1 MNLLVTGGAGF
12 IGSHYVRLALARYPE
27 AKIVVL
33 DALTYAGNLST
44 LKDVQDHPN
53 FSFHHGLI
61 QDMEFVNGI
70 FHRERI
76 SHVVNFAAESHND
89 RSLMASGGF
98 IQTNT
103 FGVHVLLE
111 ATRKHG
117 VERMLHVS
125 TDEVY
130 GSVDKGHFTEDSPL
144 QPNTPYS
151 ASKAG
156 GDLQCRAHH
165 VSFKT
170 PVVVTRGGNNYGP
183 YQYPE
188 KLISFFTVRLIDG
201 KKVPLYGEGHQVR
214 EFIHVMDHCEGID
227 TALRL
232 GKDGEVYNIGDKNER
247 RNIDTVKILLDELFG
262 DPLPR
267 DGSCMREGAGG
278 GSPAVEAPPP
288 NPPPQTQSFRGV
300 GLIKKIPDPRKGAH
314 DARYSMSTQKIE
326 SLGWKPTRSFDEEL
340 RATVRWY
347 KDNEW
352 WWRPITEKPEYKDFI
367 RAFYGPGLGE
377 DL

>member
-12 IGSHYVRLALARYPE
+12 IGSHYVRLALERHAE
-27 AKIVVL
+27 SLVVVL

-44 LKDVQDHPN
+44 LRDVAESPR
-53 FSFHHGLI
+53 FRFYEGFI
-61 QDMEFVNGI
+61 QDADKVDAVI
-70 FHRERI
+70 QKERI
-76 SHVVNFAAESHND
+76 THIVNFAAESHND
-89 RSLMASGGF
+89 RSLLSSGRF

-111 ATRKHG
+111 ATRRHSL
-117 VERMLHVS
+117 ERMLHVS

-130 GSVDKGHFTEDSPL
+130 GSIADGEFTEGSPL
-144 QPNTPYS
+144 RPNTPYS

-156 GDLQCRAHH
+156 GDLQCRAHF

-188 KLISFFTVRLIDG
+188 KLISFFAVRLIDG
-201 KKVPLYGEGHQVR
+201 KKVPLYGEGEQVR

-227 TALRL
+227 AVLQK
-232 GKDGEVYNIGDKNER
+232 GKDGEVYNVGDKNER
-247 RNIDTVKILLDELFG
+247 RNTDTVRLLLRELGRDE
-262 DPLPR
+262 
-267 DGSCMREGAGG
+267 S
-278 GSPAVEAPPP
+278 
-288 NPPPQTQSFRGV
+288 
-300 GLIKKIPDPRKGAH
+300 LIKRIPDPRKGAH
-314 DARYSMSTQKIE
+314 DARYSMSTTKLE
-326 SLGWKPTRSFDEEL
+326 ALDWRPTRAFEDEL

-347 KDNEW
+347 RDNEW
-352 WWRPITEKPEYKDFI
+352 WWRPITEKPEYVEFV
-367 RAFYGPGLGE
+367 REFYGPGLGA